1 MHRFHRLAADICS
14 HQAILVMIA
23 MSLSLDTEQLRV
35 LNWRAFTK
43 DIAAVVG
50 PPGCGKTT
58 VGSGLAI
65 KMIAEGLSKRVLLV
79 AYTNAAANE
88 FCWELCNILGSE
100 VAKRLCLRTG
110 NPTGVDPLIPIPFSR
125 SANEIQEKRIII
137 STNLSLKRLPSL
149 MRFDNMIVD
158 EAGVERLEHLLWPFW
173 FGVNNSSIAQQ
184 YRGTINTNNTSD
196 VDAGNTDTETEENS
210 SKIHDLMELISKCG
224 TVATVVG
231 DPKQSRPIS
240 PVRVDYS
247 AIEWVMK
254 KSNWDTLR
262 ISHRLPDKLSGLVN
276 DFAEYD
282 GLRSAPEIGSRRL
295 VLDISPDIE
304 LCDII
309 EPDEV
314 TTWVDING
322 TEQPMGPSSWANDM
336 EAKACAKICSHLIQ
350 ITRGS
355 KSIVVVTRFTAQK
368 QIIRRYLQRM
378 GHAHIKV
385 TTTTGALGTQA
396 DIVLFSLTRNNPER
410 NVGAAGTLQDL
421 NVAISRSK
429 EKLIIL
435 GNFEMMLNG
444 WSGIASS
451 SGRHYHKSAARNLAR
466 LIDSKY
472 GRVVDAP
479 QTIV

>member
-1 MHRFHRLAADICS
+1 MTI
-14 HQAILVMIA
+14 
-23 MSLSLDTEQLRV
+23 SLDSEQLRI
-35 LNWRAFTK
+35 LNWRASNK

-58 VGSGLAI
+58 LGSGLAI
-65 KMIAEGLSKRVLLV
+65 KMIAEALAKRVLLV

-88 FCWELCNILGSE
+88 FCWELCNILGAE
-100 VAKRLCLRTG
+100 VAKKLCLRTG
-110 NPTGVDPLIPIPFSR
+110 NPTGVDPSIPIPFSR

-137 STNLSLKRLPSL
+137 STNLSLKKLPSL
-149 MRFDNMIVD
+149 MTFDNMLID

-173 FGVNNSSIAQQ
+173 FGVDNNNSSMTQQ
-184 YRGTINTNNTSD
+184 FRGAINTNDTSTAID
-196 VDAGNTDTETEENS
+196 EVGNAEAEQNFS
-210 SKIHDLMELISKCG
+210 HIYDLMDLISKCG

-254 KSNWDTLR
+254 KSIHDTLR
-262 ISHRLPDKLSGLVN
+262 ISHRLPDRLSGLVN
-276 DFAEYD
+276 EFAKYD
-282 GLRSAPEIGSRRL
+282 GLRSSHEVGSRRL

-304 LCDII
+304 FRDII

-322 TEQPMGPSSWANDM
+322 IEQPMGPSSWANNM

-350 ITRGS
+350 ITRRS

-368 QIIRRYLQRM
+368 QIITRYLQRM
-378 GHAHIKV
+378 GHADIKV

-396 DIVLFSLTRNNPER
+396 DIVIFSLTRNNPER
-410 NVGAAGTLQDL
+410 VVGAAGTLQDL

-451 SGRHYHKSAARNLAR
+451 SGRHYHKSAARDLAR
-466 LIDSKY
+466 LIDQKY
-472 GRVVDAP
+472 GRVVNAP
-479 QTIV
+479 HAIVC

>member
-1 MHRFHRLAADICS
+1 
-14 HQAILVMIA
+14 
-23 MSLSLDTEQLRV
+23 MSLSLDSEQLRV
-35 LNWRAFTK
+35 LNWRASNK

-58 VGSGLAI
+58 LGSGLAI
-65 KMIAEGLSKRVLLV
+65 KMIAEALSKRVLLV

-88 FCWELCNILGSE
+88 FCWELCNILGPD
-100 VAKRLCLRTG
+100 VAKKLCLRTG
-110 NPTGVDPLIPIPFSR
+110 NPTGVDLSIPIPFSR
-125 SANEIQEKRIII
+125 SANEIQEKKIII
-137 STNLSLKRLPSL
+137 STNLSLKKLPPL
-149 MRFDNMIVD
+149 MRFDNMIID

-173 FGVNNSSIAQQ
+173 FGVDNNYSSIAQQ
-184 YRGTINTNNTSD
+184 CRNGINTNDMSVSA
-196 VDAGNTDTETEENS
+196 VDSVVDTDTEQNS
-210 SKIHDLMELISKCG
+210 SHINDLMDLISKCG

-254 KSNWDTLR
+254 KSHHDTLR
-262 ISHRLPDKLSGLVN
+262 ISHRLPDRLSGLVN
-276 DFAEYD
+276 EFAKYD
-282 GLRSAPEIGSRRL
+282 GLRSSHEVGSRRL
-295 VLDISPDIE
+295 VLDISPDLE
-304 LCDII
+304 FRDII

-322 TEQPMGPSSWANDM
+322 TEQPRGPSSWANNM

-350 ITRGS
+350 ITRNS

-368 QIIRRYLQRM
+368 QIIRTYLQRM
-378 GHAHIKV
+378 GHANIKV

-410 NVGAAGTLQDL
+410 VVGAAGTLQDL

-444 WSGIASS
+444 WSGIASA
-451 SGRHYHKSAARNLAR
+451 SGRHYHKSAARDLAR
-466 LIDSKY
+466 LIDLKY
-472 GRVVDAP
+472 GRIVDAP
-479 QTIV
+479 QVIVN

>member
-1 MHRFHRLAADICS
+1 MNN
-14 HQAILVMIA
+14 V
-23 MSLSLDTEQLRV
+23 SLDTEQLRV
-35 LNWRAFTK
+35 LNWRASIR

-65 KMIAEGLSKRVLLV
+65 KMIAEDLAKRVLLV

-110 NPTGVDPLIPIPFSR
+110 NPTGIDPLIPIPFSR
-125 SANEIQEKRIII
+125 SAHEIQEKRIII

-149 MRFDNMIVD
+149 MRFDNMIID

-173 FGVNNSSIAQQ
+173 FGVNNMLAQQ
-184 YRGTINTNNTSD
+184 YKKSTCNSNNSDDDTNTQ
-196 VDAGNTDTETEENS
+196 NS
-210 SKIHDLMELISKCG
+210 SQINDLMELISRCG

-254 KSNWDTLR
+254 RSRWDTLR
-262 ISHRLPDKLSGLVN
+262 ISHRLPDRLSGLVN
-276 DFAEYD
+276 EFAEYD

-295 VLDISPDIE
+295 VLDRSQDME
-304 LCDII
+304 FREII
-309 EPDEV
+309 QPDEV

-322 TEQPMGPSSWANDM
+322 VEQPMGPSSWANNM
-336 EAKACAKICSHLIQ
+336 EAKACAKICSHLVQ
-350 ITRGS
+350 ITRDS

-378 GHAHIKV
+378 GHTNIKV
-385 TTTTGALGTQA
+385 TTTNGALGTQA

-410 NVGAAGTLQDL
+410 IVGAAGTLQDL

-451 SGRHYHKSAARNLAR
+451 SGRHYQKSAARDLAR
-466 LIDSKY
+466 LIDLKY

-479 QTIV
+479 QTTVC

>member
-1 MHRFHRLAADICS
+1 
-14 HQAILVMIA
+14 LVVIR

-35 LNWRAFTK
+35 LSWRASTR

-58 VGSGLAI
+58 VGSILAI
-65 KMIAEGLSKRVLLV
+65 KMIAEDLAKRILLV

-88 FCWELCNILGSE
+88 FCWELCNILGPE
-100 VAKRLCLRTG
+100 LAKRFCLRTG
-110 NPTGVDPLIPIPFSR
+110 NPTGIDPLIPIPFSR
-125 SANEIQEKRIII
+125 SASEIQEKRIII

-149 MRFDNMIVD
+149 MRFDNMIID
-158 EAGVERLEHLLWPFW
+158 EAGIERLEHLLWPFW
-173 FGVNNSSIAQQ
+173 FGVNNAVAQQ
-184 YRGTINTNNTSD
+184 YNKSASNNNSD
-196 VDAGNTDTETEENS
+196 DAITENNS
-210 SKIHDLMELISKCG
+210 SQINDLMELISQCG

-254 KSNWDTLR
+254 RSHWDTLR
-262 ISHRLPDKLSGLVN
+262 ISHRLPDRLSGLVN
-276 DFAEYD
+276 EFAEYD
-282 GLRSAPEIGSRRL
+282 GLRSAAEIGSRRL
-295 VLDISPDIE
+295 VLDRSPDTE
-304 LCDII
+304 FREII
-309 EPDEV
+309 QPDEV

-322 TEQPMGPSSWANDM
+322 KEQPIGPSSWANDM
-336 EAKACAKICSHLIQ
+336 EAKACVKICSHLTH
-350 ITRGS
+350 ITRNNN
-355 KSIVVVTRFTAQK
+355 KSIAVITRFTAQK

-378 GHAHIKV
+378 GHTDIKV

-435 GNFEMMLNG
+435 GNFDMMLNG
-444 WSGIASS
+444 WAGAASS
-451 SGRHYHKSAARNLAR
+451 INGRHYLKSPVRKLAR
-466 LIDSKY
+466 LVDLKY
-472 GRVVDAP
+472 GKVIVASP
-479 QTIV
+479 TIVC

>member
-1 MHRFHRLAADICS
+1 MNN
-14 HQAILVMIA
+14 V
-23 MSLSLDTEQLRV
+23 SLDTEQLRV
-35 LNWRAFTK
+35 LNWRASTR

-65 KMIAEGLSKRVLLV
+65 KMIAEDLAKRVLLV

-100 VAKRLCLRTG
+100 LAKGLCLRTG
-110 NPTGVDPLIPIPFSR
+110 NPTGIDPLMPIPFSR
-125 SANEIQEKRIII
+125 SASEIQEKRIII

-158 EAGVERLEHLLWPFW
+158 EAGIERLEHLLWPFW
-173 FGVNNSSIAQQ
+173 FGVNNAAAQQ
-184 YRGTINTNNTSD
+184 YNKGTSNNSNNNSD
-196 VDAGNTDTETEENS
+196 DATTENNS
-210 SKIHDLMELISKCG
+210 SQISDLMELISKCG

-254 KSNWDTLR
+254 RSHWDTLR
-262 ISHRLPDKLSGLVN
+262 ISHRLPDRLSGLVN
-276 DFAEYD
+276 EFAEYD

-295 VLDISPDIE
+295 ALDSSPDME
-304 LCDII
+304 FREII
-309 EPDEV
+309 QPDEV

-322 TEQPMGPSSWANDM
+322 KEQPIGPSSWANDM
-336 EAKACAKICSHLIQ
+336 EAKACAKICSHLIH
-350 ITRGS
+350 ITRSSG
-355 KSIVVVTRFTAQK
+355 KSIAVITRFTAQK

-378 GHAHIKV
+378 GHTDIKV

-435 GNFEMMLNG
+435 GNFDMMLNG
-444 WSGIASS
+444 WAGAASS
-451 SGRHYHKSAARNLAR
+451 DGRHYLKSPARKLAR
-466 LIDSKY
+466 LVDLKY

-479 QTIV
+479 PTIVC

>member
-1 MHRFHRLAADICS
+1 MNN
-14 HQAILVMIA
+14 V
-23 MSLSLDTEQLRV
+23 SLDTEQLRV
-35 LNWRAFTK
+35 LNWRASIR

-65 KMIAEGLSKRVLLV
+65 KMIAEDLAKRVLLV

-110 NPTGVDPLIPIPFSR
+110 NPTGIDPLIPIPFSR
-125 SANEIQEKRIII
+125 SAHEIQEKRIII

-149 MRFDNMIVD
+149 MRFDNMIID

-173 FGVNNSSIAQQ
+173 FGVNNMLAQQ
-184 YRGTINTNNTSD
+184 YKKSTCNSNNSDDTNTQ
-196 VDAGNTDTETEENS
+196 NS
-210 SKIHDLMELISKCG
+210 SQINDLMELISRCG

-254 KSNWDTLR
+254 RSRWDTLR
-262 ISHRLPDKLSGLVN
+262 ISHRLPDRLSGLVN
-276 DFAEYD
+276 EFAEYD

-295 VLDISPDIE
+295 VLDRSPDME
-304 LCDII
+304 FREII
-309 EPDEV
+309 QPDEV

-322 TEQPMGPSSWANDM
+322 KEQPIGPSSWANDM
-336 EAKACAKICSHLIQ
+336 EAKACAKICSHLIH
-350 ITRGS
+350 ITGRNNNNNN
-355 KSIVVVTRFTAQK
+355 KSIAVITRFTAQK

-378 GHAHIKV
+378 GHTDIKV

-435 GNFEMMLNG
+435 GNFDMMLNG
-444 WSGIASS
+444 WAGAASS
-451 SGRHYHKSAARNLAR
+451 INGRHYLKSPARKLAR
-466 LIDSKY
+466 LVDLKY
-472 GRVVDAP
+472 GKVVDVP
-479 QTIV
+479 QMIVC

>member
-1 MHRFHRLAADICS
+1 MD
-14 HQAILVMIA
+14 
-23 MSLSLDTEQLRV
+23 LSLDIEQLRV
-35 LNWRAFTK
+35 LNWRASAR

-65 KMIAEGLSKRVLLV
+65 KMIAEDLAKRVLLV

-100 VAKRLCLRTG
+100 VARRLCLRTG
-110 NPTGVDPLIPIPFSR
+110 NPTGVDPLLPIPFSR

-137 STNLSLKRLPSL
+137 STNLSLKKLPSL
-149 MRFDNMIVD
+149 MRFDNMIID

-173 FGVNNSSIAQQ
+173 FGVNNTLAEQ
-184 YRGTINTNNTSD
+184 YKNKSNNNSTSAAVVVVDDDTTTENTHQT
-196 VDAGNTDTETEENS
+196 
-210 SKIHDLMELISKCG
+210 KDLMQLISQCG

-240 PVRVDYS
+240 PVREDYS

-254 KSNWDTLR
+254 RSRWDTLR
-262 ISHRLPDKLSGLVN
+262 ISHRLPDRLAGLVN
-276 DFAEYD
+276 EFAEYD

-295 VLDISPDIE
+295 VLDSLPDIE
-304 LCDII
+304 FREII
-309 EPDEV
+309 QPDEV

-322 TEQPMGPSSWANDM
+322 IEQPIGPSSWANDV
-336 EAKACAKICSHLIQ
+336 EAKACAKICDHLIH
-350 ITRGS
+350 ITRSS
-355 KSIVVVTRFTAQK
+355 KSIAVITRFVAQK
-368 QIIRRYLQRM
+368 QIIGRYLQRM
-378 GHAHIKV
+378 GHTGIKV

-396 DIVLFSLTRNNPER
+396 DIVLFSFTRNNPER

-435 GNFEMMLNG
+435 GNFDMVLNG
-444 WSGIASS
+444 WSASPMNFRR
-451 SGRHYHKSAARNLAR
+451 GQKSPARNLAR
-466 LIDSKY
+466 LVDSKY
-472 GRVVDAP
+472 GKVVDAP
-479 QTIV
+479 SILKC

>member
-1 MHRFHRLAADICS
+1 MTI
-14 HQAILVMIA
+14 
-23 MSLSLDTEQLRV
+23 SLDSEQLRV
-35 LNWRAFTK
+35 LNWRASNK

-58 VGSGLAI
+58 LGSGLAI
-65 KMIAEGLSKRVLLV
+65 KMMAEGLAKRVLLV

-88 FCWELCNILGSE
+88 FCWELCNILGAE
-100 VAKRLCLRTG
+100 VAKKMCLRTG
-110 NPTGVDPLIPIPFSR
+110 NPTGVDPSIPIPFSR

-137 STNLSLKRLPSL
+137 STNLSLKKLPSL
-149 MRFDNMIVD
+149 MRFDNMIID

-173 FGVNNSSIAQQ
+173 FGVDNNNSSMTQQ
-184 YRGTINTNNTSD
+184 FRGAINTNDTSTAID
-196 VDAGNTDTETEENS
+196 EVGNAEAEQNFS
-210 SKIHDLMELISKCG
+210 HINDLMDLISKCG

-254 KSNWDTLR
+254 KSIHDTLR
-262 ISHRLPDKLSGLVN
+262 ISHRLPDRLSGLVN
-276 DFAEYD
+276 EFAKYD
-282 GLRSAPEIGSRRL
+282 GLRSSHEVGSRRL
-295 VLDISPDIE
+295 VLDIPPDIE
-304 LCDII
+304 FRDII

-322 TEQPMGPSSWANDM
+322 IEQPRGPSSWANNM

-350 ITRGS
+350 ITRRS

-368 QIIRRYLQRM
+368 QIITRYLQRM
-378 GHAHIKV
+378 GHTNIKV

-410 NVGAAGTLQDL
+410 IVGAAGTLQDL

-444 WSGIASS
+444 WSSIASS
-451 SGRHYHKSAARNLAR
+451 SGRHYHKSAARDLAR
-466 LIDSKY
+466 LIDFKY
-472 GRVVDAP
+472 GKVVDAP
-479 QTIV
+479 QVIVN